1 MSRSR
6 NKLVMLSGMN
16 NETVER
22 YRALRAQIDR
32 TGGGSSA
39 SRVIAVAA
47 PKAGSGTAEM
57 AANLAAAY
65 AQADRRTLLVD
76 GDINSPLIHQLF
88 GLSNV
93 TGLSSIIEASSSV
106 EGVVNHSV
114 ISNLDVMTAGPRLP
128 YSKDFVGSFP
138 LQPLF
143 ESWRQ
148 QYDQICLAIPPL
160 LSSADAQQMTGACDG
175 VLLVIR
181 SGRVDESE
189 ASRVKRLLALLDVPA
204 LGVALAH
211 G

>member
-32 TGGGSSA
+32 TGGGSGAPS
-39 SRVIAVAA
+39 VIAVAA

-57 AANLAAAY
+57 AANLAIAY

-76 GDINSPLIHQLF
+76 GEMNVPLIHQLF
-88 GLSNV
+88 GLLNV
-93 TGLSSIIEASSSV
+93 VGLSSIIEASSTA
-106 EGVVNHSV
+106 EDVVNRGV
-114 ISNLDVMTAGPRLP
+114 INNLDVITAGPRLP
-128 YSKDFVGSFP
+128 YSKDFVGSYP

-143 ESWRQ
+143 VSWRQ
-148 QYDQICLAIPPL
+148 QYDQICIATPSL
-160 LSSADAQQMTGACDG
+160 LSSADAQLITAACDG

-181 SGRVDESE
+181 SGWVDEND